1 MANVYGL
8 RQWILDTTG
17 VITTDRIRIRKLE
30 WVPNATNDDLAIVD
44 NNSEALWT
52 VTNALTGGRA
62 GLEVLDFGGNGQ
74 DFEGFNLTTL
84 GGGTL
89 YVYIS

>member
-1 MANVYGL
+1 MANVYGH

-17 VITTDRIRIRKLE
+17 VISTDRIRVKKME
-30 WVPNATNDDLAIVD
+30 WVPNAANDDLAIVD
-44 NNSEALWT
+44 NNSEEVWT

-62 GLEVLDFGGNGQ
+62 GVEVIDFSEGQ
-74 DFEGFNLTTL
+74 DFEGFNLSTL

-89 YVYIS
+89 YVYLV

>member
-1 MANVYGL
+1 MANVYGH

-17 VITTDRIRIRKLE
+17 VISTDRLRVKKME
-30 WVPNATNDDLAIVD
+30 WVPNAANDDLAIVD
-44 NNSEALWT
+44 NNSEEVWT

-62 GLEVLDFGGNGQ
+62 GLEAIDFSEGQ
-74 DFEGFNLTTL
+74 DFEGFNLSTL

-89 YVYIS
+89 YVYLV